1 MEHHSHIHKT
11 DGSLENIS
19 FAFILN
25 LVFAVIEVIGGLLT
39 NSVAIMSDALHDI
52 GDSISLGMA
61 WFLQKKSRK
70 KSDEFYS
77 YGYRR
82 FSLLGAIFISI
93 VLIVSSVFILREC
106 IIRLSNPQVANAKG
120 MLIFAIVG
128 VVVNGFAAYK
138 LKKGHS
144 LNERAVSLHLLEDVL
159 GWLAVL
165 VVSIVMLF
173 INVPILD
180 PLLSIGITL
189 WVLTNVYK
197 NLRDTFKVLLQEVP
211 QNIDVN
217 GMLNEISRL
226 PHIESLHDFHLWS
239 LDGERNIM
247 TMHVVTKGTL
257 PKDGQLLLKQQIR
270 DLASSF
276 KIEHVTLEFET
287 TNESDDCEFREGCE

>member
-106 IIRLSNPQVANAKG
+106 VIRLSNPQVANAKG

-128 VVVNGFAAYK
+128 VVVNGFAAYR

-180 PLLSIGITL
+180 PLLSIGITI

-217 GMLNEISRL
+217 RMLNEISRL

>member
-106 IIRLSNPQVANAKG
+106 VIRLSNPQVANAKG

-128 VVVNGFAAYK
+128 VVVNGFAAYR

>member
-93 VLIVSSVFILREC
+93 VLTVSSVFILREC

-128 VVVNGFAAYK
+128 VVVNGFAAYR

-180 PLLSIGITL
+180 PLLSIGITI

>member
-25 LVFAVIEVIGGLLT
+25 LVFAVIEVIGGLIT

-70 KSDEFYS
+70 KSDEFYT

-144 LNERAVSLHLLEDVL
+144 HSERAVSLHLLEDVL

-180 PLLSIGITL
+180 PLLSIGITI

-247 TMHVVTKGTL
+247 TMHVVTTGSL
-257 PKDGQLLLKQQIR
+257 PKDGLLLLKQQIR
-270 DLASSF
+270 DLASSY

>member
-25 LVFAVIEVIGGLLT
+25 LVFAVIEVIGGLIT

-128 VVVNGFAAYK
+128 VVVNGFAAYR